1 MPPLFALRRKALV
14 LSLALFAAGCETSAA
29 QSSGHGPPP
38 PPAVGISVAEPREI
52 APWNELSGKIEAIHH
67 VDVRPRVSGYITAVR
82 YREGSEVTAGQVL
95 FTIDARPYQAT
106 LARAQADLARA
117 RSRAELA
124 RVESERGETLLAAA
138 AIPRAERD
146 TLSSTRAQADAEV
159 QGAQAQLALAKLD
172 VEFTEVKAP
181 LAGRTGRAL
190 VSVGDYVAA
199 GPAPTPLTTL
209 VSIDPVY
216 VYFTCDEQTY
226 LRFAARSERTQVA
239 VGLSD
244 ETGFPHDGTVDFVD
258 SRVDGTTGTVVVR
271 AVMANPDKRLT
282 PGLFARVRLPEGQ
295 TIKAITID
303 DKAILTD
310 QDRRFVYVLGAGDTV
325 ERHDVKLG
333 RVVDGLRVVTD
344 GLKPGDRVIVN
355 GIQKVFPGSKATVA
369 APAGQGQGQ
378 AQGKTP

>member
-1 MPPLFALRRKALV
+1 MPPLFALRRKALL

-38 PPAVGISVAEPREI
+38 PPAVGIGVAELHEI
-52 APWNELSGKIEAIHH
+52 APWNELSGRIEAIHH
-67 VDVRPRVSGYITAVR
+67 VDIRPRVSGYITAVR
-82 YREGSEVTAGQVL
+82 YREGSEVVAGQVL

-124 RVESERGETLLAAA
+124 RVESERGETLLAAS

-159 QGAQAQLALAKLD
+159 QAAQAQLALARLD

-199 GPAPTPLTTL
+199 GPAPTPLTAL
-209 VSIDPVY
+209 VTIDPVY

-226 LRFAARSERTQVA
+226 LRFAARAERTQVA
-239 VGLSD
+239 IGLSD

-258 SRVDGTTGTVVVR
+258 SRVDGATGTVVVR

-295 TIKAITID
+295 TVKAITID

-325 ERHDVKLG
+325 ERRDVKLG

-378 AQGKTP
+378 GQGKTP